1 MEADAGRG
9 HCFELYDN
17 KQFSWVSCS
26 CLSTISTNKNITDAC
41 PLQGLL
47 VDLRLSVK
55 DSFRSEVNVSDIPIQ
70 RLLDRCAEI
79 VKGMNK
85 KPDDTDEGMNSALD
99 VGAIPHE
106 NLVPH
111 RTKRD
116 GLYIDEADI
125 QHVLEWL
132 KSMPKTTKTCGYD
145 FAYEPLKDGT
155 ESGEFVQVLP
165 ERNDE
170 ENTQCEAMCEHAEI
184 KRTTPG
190 RNKTKGKK
198 GNGNSSITFQTRA
211 L

>member
-85 KPDDTDEGMNSALD
+85 KPDDTDEGMNSAL
-99 VGAIPHE
+99 VWI
-106 NLVPH
+106 
-111 RTKRD
+111 
-116 GLYIDEADI
+116 
-125 QHVLEWL
+125 W
-132 KSMPKTTKTCGYD
+132 C
-145 FAYEPLKDGT
+145 
-155 ESGEFVQVLP
+155 ESGRMLARFHTKIWFPTGPSATACTSTKPILSTFLSGSNP
-165 ERNDE
+165 CRRPRRPA
-170 ENTQCEAMCEHAEI
+170 AMTL
-184 KRTTPG
+184 RM
-190 RNKTKGKK
+190 
-198 GNGNSSITFQTRA
+198 S